1 MLGGL
6 RDKNASF
13 RASGQMKQ
21 RILITGASGTLGR
34 NFLELAGDSEQL
46 EILAMLRKESR
57 SIKPYQAVRER
68 RVDFK
73 DTAQISRIVAEFAPH
88 TIIHCAATGMEFPK
102 TEWFDLVR
110 FNVNFSVS
118 LCEIAAA
125 SGGSHFIFVG
135 TGMAYRPISR
145 GITEEDRL
153 DTLHPYG
160 ASKAAADM
168 LVRSAA
174 VEFGLPLTVLR
185 PFSFTGLGDDRSRL
199 FPSLLRAVS
208 TGQPLAL
215 TSGTQIRD
223 HTSARDIAR
232 GILAAAARSPAPAAP
247 RIYNLGSG
255 SFVPVHDLLIESVE
269 ELGLQVELQ
278 FGAKS
283 AGLHEP
289 SCLVADA
296 ARAREELGWQPKQ
309 RISHAVWELACESFP
324 ELKLAEPRESID

>member
-1 MLGGL
+1 
-6 RDKNASF
+6 
-13 RASGQMKQ
+13 MKQ
-21 RILITGASGTLGR
+21 RILLTGASGTLGR
-34 NFLELAGDSEQL
+34 NFLELAGDSDQL
-46 EILAMLRKESR
+46 EILALLREESR
-57 SIKPYQAVRER
+57 QIKPFQAVRES

-73 DTAQISRIVAEFAPH
+73 DMARIADVVAEFAPR
-88 TIIHCAATGMEFPK
+88 TIIHCAATGMEFPR

-125 SGGSHFIFVG
+125 SGGCHFVFVG
-135 TGMAYRPISR
+135 TGMAYKPISR
-145 GITEEDRL
+145 GITEKDPL

-199 FPSLLRAVS
+199 FPSLLRAAS
-208 TGQPLAL
+208 AGETLAL

-232 GILAAAARSPAPAAP
+232 GILAAAECSPAPATP
-247 RIYNLGSG
+247 RVYNLGSG
-255 SFVPVHDLLIESVE
+255 SFLPVRDLVRGVVD
-269 ELGLQVELQ
+269 ELGLQVELK

-283 AGLHEP
+283 AGPHEP
-289 SCLVADA
+289 PCLVADA
-296 ARAREELGWQPKQ
+296 GKAQEELGWRPKQ
-309 RISHAVWELACESFP
+309 RMSHAVWELACESFP
-324 ELKLAEPRESID
+324 ELKLAEPQESTD